1 MRKVKHLKIIRSTV
15 YIIVYCKRRSGIHSE
30 LQIFKTYLITTS
42 GFKILQIRIHSGSKV
57 FPLSFIYMMV
67 DDIYVLY
74 A

>member
-1 MRKVKHLKIIRSTV
+1 MRKVEHLKIIRSTV
-15 YIIVYCKRRSGIHSE
+15 YIVYCKRHSGIHSE
-30 LQIFKTYLITTS
+30 LQIFKTYIITTS